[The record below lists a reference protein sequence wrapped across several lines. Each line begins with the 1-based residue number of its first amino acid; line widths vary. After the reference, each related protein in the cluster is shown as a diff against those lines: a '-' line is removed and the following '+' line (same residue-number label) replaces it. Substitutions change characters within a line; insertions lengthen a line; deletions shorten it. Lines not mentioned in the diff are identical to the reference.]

1 MTRLLV
7 VRHGLTEW
15 NAAGRW
21 QGWADAPLADVG
33 RRQALDAAAAIGAVD
48 AIVASDLS
56 RALITAE
63 IIGEAIGVGPVA
75 VHPGLRERHV
85 GAFEGLTTDEIKERF
100 PGALDRS
107 PVEPP
112 GAEAVET
119 LEARVV
125 AALVG
130 VAATVGDGDV
140 LVVSHGGVIRQ
151 LDRRFGI
158 APELVPNLGGRWI
171 DVEGDRLTP
180 GERVLLLDPHDVPI
194 TVPREE

>member
-1 MTRLLV
+1 MTRILV

-21 QGWADAPLADVG
+21 QGWADAPLSDVG
-33 RRQALDAAAAIGAVD
+33 RRQALDDAQFVGAVD

-56 RALITAE
+56 RAFDTAE
-63 IIGEAIGVGPVA
+63 IIAEAIGVGPVA
-75 VHPGLRERHV
+75 VDPDLRERHV
-85 GAFEGLTTDEIKERF
+85 GAFEGLTTDEIRQRYPAE
-100 PGALDRS
+100 LDRS

-112 GAEAVET
+112 GAEPVDE

-125 AALVG
+125 GALRRIA
-130 VAATVGDGDV
+130 AATGDADV
-140 LVVSHGGVIRQ
+140 LVVSHGGVLRQ

-158 APELVPNLGGRWI
+158 PPEPVPNLGGRWI
-171 DVEGDRLTP
+171 DVQGDQLTP
-180 GERVLLLDPHDVPI
+180 GDRVLLLDPDDVPV